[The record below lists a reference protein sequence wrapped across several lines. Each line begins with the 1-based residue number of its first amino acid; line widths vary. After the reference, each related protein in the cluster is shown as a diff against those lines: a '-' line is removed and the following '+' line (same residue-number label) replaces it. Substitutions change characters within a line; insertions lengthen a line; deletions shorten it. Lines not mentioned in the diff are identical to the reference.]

1 MNNVSKRSNAL
12 LSTHSSTSS
21 ENDTLQA
28 AQEDSKEE
36 DAINDD
42 ELQEENETKLS
53 EYHVKNYFNS
63 TMGGKDVRVLFAMAI
78 GCNTRNLP
86 SDKDPPFSKSK
97 VYHTEIKP
105 DAATLKLEITRR
117 WKAYHFSGRQPHPA
131 NWKIK
136 KCNQLEI

>member
-1 MNNVSKRSNAL
+1 MNNVSKRLNAL
-12 LSTHSSTSS
+12 LATHSSTSS

-36 DAINDD
+36 DTINDD

-86 SDKDPPFSKSK
+86 SNKDPPFSKSK

-117 WKAYHFSGRQPHPA
+117 SKAYHFSGRQPRPA
-131 NWKIK
+131 NWKIE
-136 KCNQLEI
+136 KCK